1 MSKKFFAGL
10 SLTVAMT
17 IATSFALPASQV
29 RAFSWFKYTNPQELG
44 LSEAESQTKKI
55 INYRTAENGGV
66 CVGENGLFAKALPNG
81 KATTLVEYADLERLL
96 RNQSF
101 SHTPVIRNEDGFVD
115 ANSLDSRG
123 KKLII
128 NFAKSVESGNCKM
141 PGGPALQETLDKI
154 QEENLKERKR
164 KERDEAIPSL
174 GMGIANLL
182 KKLEL
187 SDNTSRCRF
196 GDFDVKAQKQKDGS
210 VKINFNKG
218 GETHEAYIYGNSP
231 QTYHIISRE
240 NNLIFKELL
249 SQIRDGGCNSN

>member
-66 CVGENGLFAKALPNG
+66 CVGENGFFAKASPNG

-96 RNQSF
+96 RNLPF
-101 SHTPVIRNEDGFVD
+101 SHAAVIRNEDGFVD

-128 NFAKSVESGNCKM
+128 NFAKSVESGNCKI
-141 PGGPALQETLDKI
+141 PGGPVLQETLKKMKI
-154 QEENLKERKR
+154 QEGILKERNKH
-164 KERDEAIPSL
+164 IPPS
-174 GMGIANLL
+174 GIGIANLL
-182 KKLEL
+182 KKLDL
-187 SDNTSRCRF
+187 SDNTSSCRF

-218 GETHEAYIYGNSP
+218 GETHKAYIYGNSP